1 MKPVD
6 EKPSIYIA
14 FNKENKKEDPKS
26 EVGDH
31 QRISKHK
38 KIFANGYTQSWSED
52 DFVIKKVKK
61 AGRML
66 LLILTVNKLLERFIK
81 KKQIK
86 ESLG

>member
-38 KIFANGYTQSWSED
+38 KNFCKW
-52 DFVIKKVKK
+52 
-61 AGRML
+61 L
-66 LLILTVNKLLERFIK
+66 HPKLV
-81 KKQIK
+81 
-86 ESLG
+86 

>member
-38 KIFANGYTQSWSED
+38 KFFANGYTQSWSED

-61 AGRML
+61 VVSWTYVITDL
-66 LLILTVNKLLERFIK
+66 NCE
-81 KKQIK
+81 
-86 ESLG
+86 

>member
-6 EKPSIYIA
+6 VNLITY
-14 FNKENKKEDPKS
+14 FNVNKENKKEDPKS

-61 AGRML
+61 AVSWTYVITDL
-66 LLILTVNKLLERFIK
+66 NCE
-81 KKQIK
+81 
-86 ESLG
+86 

>member
-38 KIFANGYTQSWSED
+38 KFLQMVTP
-52 DFVIKKVKK
+52 KVGLK
-61 AGRML
+61 M
-66 LLILTVNKLLERFIK
+66 IL
-81 KKQIK
+81 
-86 ESLG
+86 